1 MTAGGAGK
9 LGPHPEPPADLEAR
23 KPSVVEETIEW
34 WRSHPADKGALF
46 FGKTGNYRF
55 DAPDGSFGVMYMGAD
70 LQCAFI
76 ETFGEMV
83 RSGLVT
89 MAALKLKRFSL
100 IRASRP
106 LRLVDLDSS
115 GELIRLGAD
124 ARLFSGDYEVA
135 QRWSA
140 ALRGLKS
147 KPDGILYPAR
157 HDPKRRACALFDGAS
172 GVVTERAWGRLTDKK
187 RKADLERLIR
197 IYRFGV

>member
-1 MTAGGAGK
+1 MTAGGAPK
-9 LGPHPEPPADLEAR
+9 LGPHPDPPADLEQR
-23 KPSVVEETIEW
+23 GPSIVEEAVEW
-34 WRSHPADKGALF
+34 WRSHPAGRSALY

-55 DAPDGSFGVMYMGAD
+55 DAPDGSYGVMYMGAD

-89 MAALKLKRFSL
+89 MAALKLKKFSL
-100 IRASRP
+100 IRPSRP
-106 LRLVDLDSS
+106 LRLVDLVSS

-140 ALRGLKS
+140 ALWGLKS

-157 HDPKRRACALFDGAS
+157 HDPQRRACAVFDRAS
-172 GVVTERAWGRLTDKK
+172 GAAAETAWGSLADK
-187 RKADLERLIR
+187 RRRADLERLIR
-197 IYRFGV
+197 IYRFAV

>member
-1 MTAGGAGK
+1 MAAGGV

-23 KPSVVEETIEW
+23 GPSVVEEELEW
-34 WRSHPADKGALF
+34 WRSHPADKGARF

-55 DAPDGSFGVMYMGAD
+55 DAPDKSYGVLYMGAD

-89 MAALKLKRFSL
+89 MAALKLKKFSM
-100 IRASRP
+100 IKASRP

-124 ARLFSGDYEVA
+124 ARLFSGDYGVA

-157 HDPKRRACALFDGAS
+157 HDPKRRACALFDRAE
-172 GVVTERAWGRLTDKK
+172 GVVSEKAWGNLAEKK
-187 RKADLERLIR
+187 RRTDLERLIR